1 MNLLDWIFIGIIGFS
16 AIYGLFKG
24 LVKEV
29 ISILAVIV
37 GLIGASRLYERMSP
51 LLETRGL
58 GEQAAKIISF
68 FILFIL
74 IFIAIVL
81 IGRLIHKFVH
91 AIFLGWLNR
100 LGGVGFGILRGIVIS
115 AIIIM
120 ILTITLSDKAPI
132 LTQSKLT
139 PHIMNVSKVLLS
151 LVPEDLQKRFME
163 QEKKLREF
171 WEKKFKPQKQTSSLP
186 CQKEVMDSLFVLSQ
200 GGSRIPCAGRGRG

>member
-1 MNLLDWIFIGIIGFS
+1 MNLLDWIFIVIISFS

-29 ISILAVIV
+29 ISVLAVIV
-37 GLIGASRLYERMSP
+37 GLIGASRLYEGVSP
-51 LLETRGL
+51 LLGNLGL
-58 GEQAAKIISF
+58 SEQAAKIVSF

-81 IGRLIHKFVH
+81 IGRLIHRFVH

-100 LGGVGFGILRGIVIS
+100 LGGVGFGILRGIILS

-120 ILTITLSDKAPI
+120 VLTMTLSDKAPI

-139 PHIMNVSKVLLS
+139 PHIMSVSKVLLS

-171 WEKKFKPQKQTSSLP
+171 WEKKFKSQKVQSYYESPSPALA
-186 CQKEVMDSLFVLSQ
+186 ERV
-200 GGSRIPCAGRGRG
+200 G

>member
-1 MNLLDWIFIGIIGFS
+1 MNLLDWIFIIIIGFS

-29 ISILAVIV
+29 ISLLAVII
-37 GLIGASRLYERMSP
+37 GLMGASRLYEGISP
-51 LLETRGL
+51 LLKNLGL
-58 GEQAAKIISF
+58 GEQAAKILSF
-68 FILFIL
+68 FILFII
-74 IFIAIVL
+74 IFIVITL

-91 AIFLGWLNR
+91 AILLGWLNR
-100 LGGVGFGILRGIVIS
+100 LGGIGFGLIRGIITS

-139 PHIMNVSKVLLS
+139 PHIMSVSKVLLS
-151 LVPEDLQKRFME
+151 LVPEELQKRFME

-171 WEKKFKPQKQTSSLP
+171 WEKKFKPQKMVSY
-186 CQKEVMDSLFVLSQ
+186 Q
-200 GGSRIPCAGRGRG
+200 GCHSGLDPESRVFLE

>member
-1 MNLLDWIFIGIIGFS
+1 MNLLDWIFIIVICFS
-16 AIYGLFKG
+16 SIYGLFKG
-24 LVKEV
+24 LVREV
-29 ISILAVIV
+29 ISLLAVII
-37 GLIGASRLYERMSP
+37 GLVLASRFYGGISP
-51 LLETRGL
+51 LLGALGL
-58 GEQAAKIISF
+58 GEQAAKIVSF

-100 LGGVGFGILRGIVIS
+100 LAGVGFGFLRGIITS

-139 PHIMNVSKVLLS
+139 PHIMSVSKVLLS
-151 LVPEDLQKRFME
+151 LVPEDLQRRFME
-163 QEKKLREF
+163 QERKLREF
-171 WEKKFKPQKQTSSLP
+171 WEKKFKPQKIVSSLFFGHHDKQRRENCP
-186 CQKEVMDSLFVLSQ
+186 LDILSA
-200 GGSRIPCAGRGRG
+200 P

>member
-1 MNLLDWIFIGIIGFS
+1 MNLLDWIFILIICFS

-24 LVKEV
+24 LVKEM
-29 ISILAVIV
+29 ISVLAVIV
-37 GLIGASRLYERMSP
+37 GLIGASRLYEELLP
-51 LLETRGL
+51 LLGNLGL
-58 GEQAAKIISF
+58 GEQAVKIVSF

-81 IGRLIHKFVH
+81 IGKLIHKFVH

-100 LGGVGFGILRGIVIS
+100 LAGVGFGTLRGIIVS

-139 PHIMNVSKVLLS
+139 PHIMSVSKVLLS

-171 WEKKFKPQKQTSSLP
+171 WEKKFKPQK
-186 CQKEVMDSLFVLSQ
+186 M
-200 GGSRIPCAGRGRG
+200 GA